1 MINSFTHY
9 LKTTIE
15 FGNGKRFEIKNLI
28 EEKNAKKVLLVCDP
42 RYISSELQTILS
54 LPSKRQAH
62 QPSRLQRWSR
72 TRGLQ
77 RLISAELFARRKNA
91 TLLSL
96 RAAEALWI

>member
-42 RYISSELQTILS
+42 TVYKLS
-54 LPSKRQAH
+54 LIH
-62 QPSRLQRWSR
+62 
-72 TRGLQ
+72 
-77 RLISAELFARRKNA
+77 I
-91 TLLSL
+91 
-96 RAAEALWI
+96 

>member
-28 EEKNAKKVLLVCDP
+28 EEKTQKKYYLYATL

-77 RLISAELFARRKNA
+77 RLISAELFARRKNV

-96 RAAEALWI
+96 QAAEAPWI

>member
-42 RYISSELQTILS
+42 TVYKLGIANDIIASVEE
-54 LPSKRQAH
+54 A
-62 QPSRLQRWSR
+62 
-72 TRGLQ
+72 GA
-77 RLISAELFARRKNA
+77 SAVAFTEVEPDPRVATVDKCGALCKAENA

>member
-42 RYISSELQTILS
+42 TVYKLGIANDIIASVEEAGASAVAFTEV
-54 LPSKRQAH
+54 
-62 QPSRLQRWSR
+62 SR

-96 RAAEALWI
+96 RAAEAPWI

>member
-42 RYISSELQTILS
+42 TVYKLGIANDIIASVEE
-54 LPSKRQAH
+54 AGV
-62 QPSRLQRWSR
+62 QRWSR

-96 RAAEALWI
+96 QAAEALWI

>member
-42 RYISSELQTILS
+42 TVYKLGIANDIIASVEEAGASAVAFTEVEPDPRVE
-54 LPSKRQAH
+54 
-62 QPSRLQRWSR
+62 
-72 TRGLQ
+72 